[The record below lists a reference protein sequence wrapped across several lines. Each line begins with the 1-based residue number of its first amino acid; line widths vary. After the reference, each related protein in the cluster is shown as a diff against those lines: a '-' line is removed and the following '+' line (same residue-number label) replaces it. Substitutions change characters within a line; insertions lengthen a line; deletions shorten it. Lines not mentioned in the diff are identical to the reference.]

1 MQPYELCV
9 LFPGSI
15 APAEIETHSKQVAG
29 LLAEAGAQVKVTHAI
44 GRKKLAYTIAGQTH
58 GEYVAWLF
66 EAEPAAAQELDN
78 KLRLSSQ
85 AVRHVIT
92 KLESVTI
99 EERAQSLKDTKAG
112 KSIASEEGEEESREK
127 TEKPKPSPIN
137 APQSV
142 IESSEHKKTEKKA
155 SLEELDEKLDE
166 ILESDTL

>member
-29 LLAEAGAQVKVTHAI
+29 LLAETGAQVKVTHAI

-66 EAEPAAAQELDN
+66 EAEPAAVNELNN

-85 AVRHVIT
+85 TVRHVIT
-92 KLESVTI
+92 KLENVSI
-99 EERAQSLKDTKAG
+99 EERSQNLKDTKAG
-112 KSIASEEGEEESREK
+112 KSIASEDAEAEEPKK
-127 TEKPKPSPIN
+127 TKHSPIN

-166 ILESDTL
+166 ILESDKL

>member
-112 KSIASEEGEEESREK
+112 KSIASEDAEEEEPRK
-127 TEKPKPSPIN
+127 APPRPIN